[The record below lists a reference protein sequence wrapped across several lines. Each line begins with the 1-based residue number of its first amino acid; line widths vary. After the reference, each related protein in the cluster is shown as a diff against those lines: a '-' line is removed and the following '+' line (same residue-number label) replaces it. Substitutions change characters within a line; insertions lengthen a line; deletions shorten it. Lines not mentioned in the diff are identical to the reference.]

1 MRFCEED
8 CSCIKIIM
16 GENWFKIFF
25 CLLNFRYC
33 FCFVIWDLVI
43 NEKLENIVI
52 LNFIFV
58 LNLYLLVIRDVV
70 FLIYCEWE

>member
-8 CSCIKIIM
+8 CGCIKIIM

-52 LNFIFV
+52 LNFI
-58 LNLYLLVIRDVV
+58 
-70 FLIYCEWE
+70 